1 MRRSMESKA
10 PLGFVFSRLR
20 RGNRTSIAL
29 LPVPLRR
36 RGSML
41 PASSRSATIEGNKVL
56 VKLADNPFTK
66 RARIYMGP
74 TDMSNYTVEADFRAI
89 EKRRQLGDAG
99 VVAQRYNLVLFG
111 SHQRLELESWQPETK
126 RTVSAPFQWKGDI
139 WYHIKLRVEPAP
151 NNKVVARGK
160 VWAKSD
166 PEPDKWQVERTDE
179 FPEHQGSP
187 GLYADAP
194 FEVFFDNVKVTPN
207 R

>member
-1 MRRSMESKA
+1 M
-10 PLGFVFSRLR
+10 
-20 RGNRTSIAL
+20 
-29 LPVPLRR
+29 
-36 RGSML
+36 
-41 PASSRSATIEGNKVL
+41 
-56 VKLADNPFTK
+56 KLSDNPFTK

-74 TDMSNYTVEADFRAI
+74 MDMSNYTVEADFRAI

-99 VVAQRYNLVLFG
+99 VVVQRYNLVLFG

-207 R
+207 